1 MKLAEV
7 EIDVLLDGFV
17 NFFDEGAGL
26 ANEQDFFLRM
36 CSQPVDKPFDLLFK
50 GWAFLSGWVERVK
63 NGLALGKALQGFAGV
78 AKHDPP
84 GAKTIDNIFGKL
96 GTVGR
101 GEGFFFGVLC
111 L

>member
-26 ANEQDFFLRM
+26 ANEQHFFIFVL
-36 CSQPVDKPFDLLFK
+36 SEPGDEPFNLLFK

-63 NGLALGKALQGFAGV
+63 NGLALRKALEGFAGV

-101 GEGFFFGVLC
+101 GEGFFFSELC